1 MKQYL
6 MGMLTGS
13 IMVTSIFFFMGQ
25 TNYNLKSWEA
35 RPEKSNDA
43 IYSLIKDIQV
53 NIQDGINCEG
63 GYVQYVT
70 RGIKVVCDYFMQ
82 MW

>member
-13 IMVTSIFFFMGQ
+13 IIVTSIFFFMGQ
-25 TNYNLKSWEA
+25 TNYNLKSWEL
-35 RPEKSNDA
+35 RPEKSNDE
-43 IYSLIKDIQV
+43 IYSLLKDIQV

-63 GYVQYVT
+63 GYVEYVT
-70 RGIKVVCDYFMQ
+70 RGIKVDCD
-82 MW
+82 

>member
-35 RPEKSNDA
+35 RPEKSNDE
-43 IYSLIKDIQV
+43 IFSLLKDIQV
-53 NIQDGINCEG
+53 EIKDGINCEG
-63 GYVQYVT
+63 GYVEYVT
-70 RGIKVVCDYFMQ
+70 RGIKVDCD
-82 MW
+82 

>member
-6 MGMLTGS
+6 IGMLTGS

-35 RPEKSNDA
+35 RPEKSNDE
-43 IYSLIKDIQV
+43 IFSLLKDIQV
-53 NIQDGINCEG
+53 EIKDGINCEG
-63 GYVQYVT
+63 GYVEYVT
-70 RGIKVVCDYFMQ
+70 RGIKVDCD
-82 MW
+82 

>member
-35 RPEKSNDA
+35 RPEKSNDE
-43 IYSLIKDIQV
+43 IYSLLKDIQV
-53 NIQDGINCEG
+53 NIKDGINCEG
-63 GYVQYVT
+63 GYVEYVT
-70 RGIKVVCDYFMQ
+70 RGIKVDCD
-82 MW
+82 

>member
-35 RPEKSNDA
+35 RPEKSNDE
-43 IYSLIKDIQV
+43 IFSLLKDIQV
-53 NIQDGINCEG
+53 EIKDGKNCEG
-63 GYVQYVT
+63 GYVEYVT
-70 RGIKVVCDYFMQ
+70 RGIKVDCD
-82 MW
+82 

>member
-35 RPEKSNDA
+35 RPEKSNDE
-43 IYSLIKDIQV
+43 IFSLLKDIQV
-53 NIQDGINCEG
+53 NIRDGINCEG
-63 GYVQYVT
+63 GYVEYVT
-70 RGIKVVCDYFMQ
+70 RGIKVDCD
-82 MW
+82 

>member
-13 IMVTSIFFFMGQ
+13 IMVTSIFFLMGQ

-35 RPEKSNDA
+35 RPEKSNDE
-43 IYSLIKDIQV
+43 IYSLLKDIQV
-53 NIQDGINCEG
+53 NIKDGINCEG
-63 GYVQYVT
+63 GYVEYVT
-70 RGIKVVCDYFMQ
+70 RGINVDCD
-82 MW
+82 

>member
-35 RPEKSNDA
+35 RPEKSNDE
-43 IYSLIKDIQV
+43 IFSLLKDIQV
-53 NIQDGINCEG
+53 NIKDGINCEC
-63 GYVQYVT
+63 GYVEYVT
-70 RGIKVVCDYFMQ
+70 RGIKVDCD
-82 MW
+82 

>member
-25 TNYNLKSWEA
+25 TNYNLKSWES
-35 RPEKSNDA
+35 RPEKSNDE
-43 IYSLIKDIQV
+43 IFSLLKDIQV
-53 NIQDGINCEG
+53 DIKDGINCEG
-63 GYVQYVT
+63 GYVEYVT
-70 RGIKVVCDYFMQ
+70 RGIKVDCD
-82 MW
+82 

>member
-25 TNYNLKSWEA
+25 TNYSLKSWEA
-35 RPEKSNDA
+35 RPEKSNDE
-43 IYSLIKDIQV
+43 IFSLLKDIQV
-53 NIQDGINCEG
+53 DIKDGINCEG
-63 GYVQYVT
+63 GYVEYVT
-70 RGIKVVCDYFMQ
+70 RGIKVDCD
-82 MW
+82 

>member
-13 IMVTSIFFFMGQ
+13 IMVTFILFFMGQ

-35 RPEKSNDA
+35 RPEKSNDE
-43 IYSLIKDIQV
+43 IFSLLKDIQV
-53 NIQDGINCEG
+53 DIKDGINCEG
-63 GYVQYVT
+63 GYVEYVT
-70 RGIKVVCDYFMQ
+70 RGIKVDCD
-82 MW
+82 

>member
-6 MGMLTGS
+6 MGMLIGS

-35 RPEKSNDA
+35 RPEKSNDE
-43 IYSLIKDIQV
+43 IFSLLKDIQV
-53 NIQDGINCEG
+53 EIKDGINCEG
-63 GYVQYVT
+63 GYVEYVT
-70 RGIKVVCDYFMQ
+70 RGIKVDCD
-82 MW
+82 

>member
-35 RPEKSNDA
+35 RPEKSNDE
-43 IYSLIKDIQV
+43 IFSLLKDIQV
-53 NIQDGINCEG
+53 NIKDGINCDG
-63 GYVQYVT
+63 GYVEYVT
-70 RGIKVVCDYFMQ
+70 RGIKVDCD
-82 MW
+82 

>member
-35 RPEKSNDA
+35 RPEKSNDE
-43 IYSLIKDIQV
+43 IYSLLKDIHLH
-53 NIQDGINCEG
+53 N
-63 GYVQYVT
+63 
-70 RGIKVVCDYFMQ
+70 
-82 MW
+82 

>member
-35 RPEKSNDA
+35 RPEKSNDE
-43 IYSLIKDIQV
+43 IFSLLKDIQV
-53 NIQDGINCEG
+53 DIKDGINCEG
-63 GYVQYVT
+63 GYVEYVT
-70 RGIKVVCDYFMQ
+70 RGIKVDCD
-82 MW
+82 

>member
-25 TNYNLKSWEA
+25 TNYNLKSLEA
-35 RPEKSNDA
+35 RPEKSNDE
-43 IYSLIKDIQV
+43 IFSLLKDIQV
-53 NIQDGINCEG
+53 EIKDGINCEG
-63 GYVQYVT
+63 GYVEYVT
-70 RGIKVVCDYFMQ
+70 RGIKVDCD
-82 MW
+82 

>member
-35 RPEKSNDA
+35 RPEKSNNE
-43 IYSLIKDIQV
+43 IFSLLKDIQV
-53 NIQDGINCEG
+53 DIKDGINCEG
-63 GYVQYVT
+63 GYVEYVT
-70 RGIKVVCDYFMQ
+70 RGIKVDCD
-82 MW
+82 

>member
-35 RPEKSNDA
+35 RPEKSNDE
-43 IYSLIKDIQV
+43 IFSLLKDIQV
-53 NIQDGINCEG
+53 DIKDGINCDG
-63 GYVQYVT
+63 GYVEYVT
-70 RGIKVVCDYFMQ
+70 RGIKVDCD
-82 MW
+82 

>member
-13 IMVTSIFFFMGQ
+13 IMVISIFFFMGQ

-35 RPEKSNDA
+35 RPEKSNDE
-43 IYSLIKDIQV
+43 IFSLLKDIQV
-53 NIQDGINCEG
+53 DIKDGINCEG
-63 GYVQYVT
+63 GYVEYVT
-70 RGIKVVCDYFMQ
+70 RGIKVDCD
-82 MW
+82 

>member
-6 MGMLTGS
+6 MGIMTGS

-35 RPEKSNDA
+35 RPEKSNDE
-43 IYSLIKDIQV
+43 IFSLLKDIQV
-53 NIQDGINCEG
+53 EIKDGINCEG
-63 GYVQYVT
+63 GYVEYVT
-70 RGIKVVCDYFMQ
+70 RGIKVDCD
-82 MW
+82 

>member
-13 IMVTSIFFFMGQ
+13 IMVTSIFFLMGQ

-35 RPEKSNDA
+35 RPEKSNDE
-43 IYSLIKDIQV
+43 IFSLLKDIQV
-53 NIQDGINCEG
+53 NIKDGINCEG
-63 GYVQYVT
+63 GYVEYVT
-70 RGIKVVCDYFMQ
+70 RGIKVDCD
-82 MW
+82 

>member
-13 IMVTSIFFFMGQ
+13 VMVISIFFFMGQ

-35 RPEKSNDA
+35 RPEKSNDE
-43 IYSLIKDIQV
+43 IFSLLKDIQV
-53 NIQDGINCEG
+53 EIKDGINCEG
-63 GYVQYVT
+63 GYVEYVT
-70 RGIKVVCDYFMQ
+70 RGIKVDCD
-82 MW
+82 

>member
-13 IMVTSIFFFMGQ
+13 IMVTSILFFMGQ

-35 RPEKSNDA
+35 RPEKSNDE
-43 IYSLIKDIQV
+43 IYSLLKDIQV
-53 NIQDGINCEG
+53 DIKDGINCEG
-63 GYVQYVT
+63 GYVEYVT
-70 RGIKVVCDYFMQ
+70 RGIKVDCD
-82 MW
+82 

>member
-6 MGMLTGS
+6 IGIMTGS

-35 RPEKSNDA
+35 RPEKSNDE
-43 IYSLIKDIQV
+43 IFSLLKDIQV
-53 NIQDGINCEG
+53 DIKDGINCEG
-63 GYVQYVT
+63 GYVEYVT
-70 RGIKVVCDYFMQ
+70 RGIKVDCD
-82 MW
+82 

>member
-25 TNYNLKSWEA
+25 ANYKLKSWEA
-35 RPEKSNDA
+35 RPEKSNDE
-43 IYSLIKDIQV
+43 IYSLLKDIQV
-53 NIQDGINCEG
+53 NIKDGINCEG
-63 GYVQYVT
+63 GYVEYVT
-70 RGIKVVCDYFMQ
+70 RGIKVDCD
-82 MW
+82 

>member
-35 RPEKSNDA
+35 RPEKSNDE
-43 IYSLIKDIQV
+43 IYSLLKDIQV
-53 NIQDGINCEG
+53 DIKDGINCEG
-63 GYVQYVT
+63 GYIEYVT
-70 RGIKVVCDYFMQ
+70 RGIKVDCD
-82 MW
+82 

>member
-1 MKQYL
+1 MRQYL

-35 RPEKSNDA
+35 RPEKSNDE
-43 IYSLIKDIQV
+43 IFSLLKDIQV
-53 NIQDGINCEG
+53 NIKDGINCEG
-63 GYVQYVT
+63 GYVEYVT
-70 RGIKVVCDYFMQ
+70 RGIKVDCD
-82 MW
+82 